1 MARPPAIVRLVT
13 TELNVYTRPVLKQLK
28 RENLKRVGNAVRN
41 SSRKLDLQWI
51 EILLI
56 HLIFHEYSI
65 HQSLTITLI
74 VRREF
79 SRLQISY

>member
-1 MARPPAIVRLVT
+1 MRLVT

-51 EILLI
+51 EILLFR
-56 HLIFHEYSI
+56 LMCHEYS
-65 HQSLTITLI
+65 
-74 VRREF
+74 RR
-79 SRLQISY
+79 RQIFNYRINET